1 MIKINFYKTENIIS
15 KVEISGHANA
25 GEVGK
30 DLVCAAITGIASGG
44 LNAIDQLENDT
55 CDFTINEGLIII
67 KVIKNT
73 HNLQVI
79 LNTLYYQLLTIYQ
92 QYQNYIS
99 FKEVS

>member
-15 KVEISGHANA
+15 KVEIFGHANA
-25 GEVGK
+25 GEVEK

-67 KVIKNT
+67 KVVKNI